1 MEGDGSDSL
10 VSGEKGGRL
19 TPRWRRAGAPGL
31 LSSLRPE
38 PAGASPPEKRGRA
51 CGGPVSSSPSPPRAG
66 FRNPGRPLSPSRRVG
81 LGVPWAQKRAPLG
94 CVDRRP
100 EHLGDAGRGSLMG
113 FRLASGGGRGP
124 RRVLRACP
132 LSGSRVGPRSSPAR
146 VPAGRGWPPVAAS
159 RGSSAALPAGG
170 RPACAGS
177 CQGTSVFV
185 TIRNIERELICP
197 ACKELFTHPL
207 ILPCQHSICHKCVK
221 ELLLTVDDSF
231 NDVGSDSSNQGSPR
245 LRFPSPSVDKID
257 RISRPGWKRN
267 SLTPRTTT
275 FPCPGCEHDV
285 DLGERGINGLFR
297 NFTLETIVE
306 RYRQAARAA
315 TAIMCDLCKPP
326 PQESTKSCLD
336 CSASYCNECF
346 KIYHPWGTVK
356 AQHEYVGPTTNFRPK
371 ILMCP
376 EHETERINMYCE
388 LCRRPVCHLCK
399 LGGNHSN
406 HRVTTMSSAYKTLKE
421 KLSKDIDYLI
431 GKESQVKSQ
440 ISELNLLM
448 KETECNG
455 ERAKEEAITHF
466 EKLFE
471 VLEERKSS
479 VLKAIDASKKLR
491 LDKFQTQMEEYQ
503 GLLENSGLVGYAQEV
518 LKETD
523 QSCFVQTAKQ
533 LHLRI
538 QKATESLKSFR
549 PAAQTSFE
557 DYVVNTS
564 KQTELLGELSFFSS
578 GIDVPEINEEQSK
591 VYNNA
596 LISWH
601 HPEKDKADSYVLEYR
616 KINRDEEMLSWNEIE
631 VCGTSK
637 VISELD
643 SNCNYAFRV
652 RAYKGSICSPCSREL
667 VLHTPP
673 APGIV
678 NIGNKK
684 SVELEETLIKNK
696 LGMGYYTSLDYIIGD
711 VGITKGKHF
720 WAFRVEPYSYLVK
733 VGVASSD
740 KLQEW
745 LRSPRDAVSPR
756 YEQDSGHDS
765 GSEDASFDSSQ
776 PFTLVTIGMKKFFIP
791 KSPTS
796 SNEPENRV
804 LPMPTSI
811 GIFLDY
817 DKGKVS
823 FYDMDHMR
831 CLYERQVDCSHTMYP
846 AFALMGSGG
855 IQLEEPVTAKYR
867 DYQEDM

>member
-1 MEGDGSDSL
+1 MSE
-10 VSGEKGGRL
+10 SGEISEFGYIME
-19 TPRWRRAGAPGL
+19 L
-31 LSSLRPE
+31 L
-38 PAGASPPEKRGRA
+38 ARG
-51 CGGPVSSSPSPPRAG
+51 
-66 FRNPGRPLSPSRRVG
+66 
-81 LGVPWAQKRAPLG
+81 K
-94 CVDRRP
+94 
-100 EHLGDAGRGSLMG
+100 
-113 FRLASGGGRGP
+113 
-124 RRVLRACP
+124 
-132 LSGSRVGPRSSPAR
+132 
-146 VPAGRGWPPVAAS
+146 
-159 RGSSAALPAGG
+159 
-170 RPACAGS
+170 
-177 CQGTSVFV
+177 V
-185 TIRNIERELICP
+185 TIKNIERELICP

-221 ELLLTVDDSF
+221 ELLLTLDDSF
-231 NDVGSDSSNQGSPR
+231 NDMGSDNSNQGSPR
-245 LRFPSPSVDKID
+245 LRLPSPSVDKID
-257 RISRPGWKRN
+257 RLNRPGWKRN

-326 PQESTKSCLD
+326 PQESTKSCMD

-376 EHETERINMYCE
+376 EHEMERINMYCE

-406 HRVTTMSSAYKTLKE
+406 HRVSTMSSAYKTLKE

-455 ERAKEEAITHF
+455 ERAKEDAITHF

-471 VLEERKSS
+471 ILEERKSS

-503 GLLENSGLVGYAQEV
+503 GLLENNGLVGYAQEV

-596 LISWH
+596 LINWY

-616 KINRDEEMLSWNEIE
+616 KINRDEEMLSWNEVE

-637 VISELD
+637 VISELE
-643 SNCNYAFRV
+643 SNSNYAFRV

-667 VLHTPP
+667 ILHTPP
-673 APGIV
+673 APVFSFLFDEKCGY
-678 NIGNKK
+678 NNEHLLLNLKRDR
-684 SVELEETLIKNK
+684 VESRAGFNLLLAAERIQV
-696 LGMGYYTSLDYIIGD
+696 GYYTSLDYIIGD

-733 VGVASSD
+733 AGVASSD

-765 GSEDASFDSSQ
+765 GSEDACFDSSQ

-796 SNEPENRV
+796 SKESENRV

-811 GIFLDY
+811 GVFLDY
-817 DKGKVS
+817 DKGKVG
-823 FYDMDHMR
+823 FYDMDHMK

-855 IQLEEPVTAKYR
+855 IHLEEPITAKYLE
-867 DYQEDM
+867 YQEDM

>member
-1 MEGDGSDSL
+1 MTE
-10 VSGEKGGRL
+10 SGEISEFGYIME
-19 TPRWRRAGAPGL
+19 L
-31 LSSLRPE
+31 L
-38 PAGASPPEKRGRA
+38 ARG
-51 CGGPVSSSPSPPRAG
+51 
-66 FRNPGRPLSPSRRVG
+66 
-81 LGVPWAQKRAPLG
+81 K
-94 CVDRRP
+94 
-100 EHLGDAGRGSLMG
+100 
-113 FRLASGGGRGP
+113 
-124 RRVLRACP
+124 
-132 LSGSRVGPRSSPAR
+132 
-146 VPAGRGWPPVAAS
+146 
-159 RGSSAALPAGG
+159 
-170 RPACAGS
+170 
-177 CQGTSVFV
+177 V
-185 TIRNIERELICP
+185 TIKNIERELICP

-221 ELLLTVDDSF
+221 ELLLTLDDSF
-231 NDVGSDSSNQGSPR
+231 NDVGSDNSNQSSPR
-245 LRFPSPSVDKID
+245 LRLPSPSMDKID
-257 RISRPGWKRN
+257 RISRPGWKRS

-326 PQESTKSCLD
+326 PQESTKSCMD

-466 EKLFE
+466 EKLYE
-471 VLEERKSS
+471 ILEERKSS
-479 VLKAIDASKKLR
+479 VLKAIDTSKKLR
-491 LDKFQTQMEEYQ
+491 LDKFQTQVEEYQ
-503 GLLENSGLVGYAQEV
+503 GLLENNGLVGYAQEV

-578 GIDVPEINEEQSK
+578 GVDVPEINEEQSK

-596 LISWH
+596 LINWH

-616 KINRDEEMLSWNEIE
+616 KVNRDEEMLSWNEIE

-637 VISELD
+637 VISDLE

-667 VLHTPP
+667 ILHTPP
-673 APGIV
+673 APVFSFLFDEKCGY
-678 NIGNKK
+678 NNERLLLNLKRDR
-684 SVELEETLIKNK
+684 VESRAGFNLLLAAERIQV
-696 LGMGYYTSLDYIIGD
+696 GYYTSLDYIIGD

-745 LRSPRDAVSPR
+745 LHSPRDAVSPR

-765 GSEDASFDSSQ
+765 GSEDACFDSQ

-791 KSPTS
+791 KSATS
-796 SNEPENRV
+796 ASEPENRV

-817 DKGKVS
+817 DKGRVA
-823 FYDMDHMR
+823 FYDMDHMK

-855 IQLEEPVTAKYR
+855 IQLEEPITAKYLE
-867 DYQEDM
+867 YQEDM